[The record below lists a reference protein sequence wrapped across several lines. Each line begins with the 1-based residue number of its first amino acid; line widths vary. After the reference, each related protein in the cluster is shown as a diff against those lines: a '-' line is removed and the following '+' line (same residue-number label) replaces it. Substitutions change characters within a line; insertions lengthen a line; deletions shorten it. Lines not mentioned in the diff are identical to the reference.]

1 MRVITLEEHFVVPS
15 LIQRFGIAAGHEGS
29 LKTEIREALGDL
41 DGPRLHAM
49 DEGGI
54 DVQVLSAAAP
64 GADAL
69 DGRAGVEFAV
79 ATNDTLAEAVRR
91 HPRRYAGFAHLPMR
105 SPEAAADELER
116 AVSDLGFRG
125 ALINGT
131 TQDLFLDDERFAPIL
146 ARAERLDVPIY
157 IHPALP
163 PDSVRSTYYDRL
175 PDNRGL
181 LLSMAGF
188 GWHVEVGIHV
198 LRMVLAGTFE
208 RHPRLKVV
216 IGHLGETL
224 PFMLDRCQQVFE
236 QQPRPVA
243 VKQTLLRHVWITTS
257 GFFTLAP
264 FLAALLTFGADRIL
278 FSVDYPFSPARRG
291 GEFLRS
297 LPVSEPDRVK
307 IAGGNAERLLRLP
320 PAPAEDR

>member
-1 MRVITLEEHFVVPS
+1 MRVIALEEHFIVPS
-15 LIQRFGIAAGHEGS
+15 LIQKFGLADWHAKG
-29 LKTEIREALGDL
+29 LKAEIREALGDL
-41 DGPRLHAM
+41 DGPRLQAM
-49 DEGGI
+49 RDGGI

-69 DGRAGVEFAV
+69 DLRAGLELAT
-79 ATNDTLAEAVRR
+79 ATNDTLAEAVGR
-91 HPRRYAGFAHLPMR
+91 HPMRYAGFAHLPMR

-146 ARAERLDVPIY
+146 SRAERLDVPIY
-157 IHPALP
+157 IHPARP
-163 PDSVRSTYYDRL
+163 PESVRAAYYDRL

-208 RHPRLKVV
+208 RHPRLKVL
-216 IGHLGETL
+216 IGHMGETL
-224 PFMLDRCQQVFE
+224 PFMLDRSEQVFSE
-236 QQPRPVA
+236 QPHPVA
-243 VKQTLLRHVWITTS
+243 VKQTLLEHVWITTS
-257 GFFTLAP
+257 GFFSLPP
-264 FLAALLTFGADRIL
+264 FMAALLTFGADRIL
-278 FSVDYPFSPARRG
+278 FSVDYPFSPTRRG

-297 LPVSEPDRVK
+297 LPVSEHDRSK

-320 PAPAEDR
+320 SAPSP